1 MGYALSDF
9 DMTVIGIDA
18 GGTRT
23 VCEIADASG
32 RVLAEVRGPGAN
44 LQSLGERDVEAI
56 LGALIARARGHR
68 PWPEVIAVGMAGA
81 DRPGDVDLVRALLA
95 RLGHGGRSVIVNDAL
110 VALEAG
116 LPGEP
121 GAIVIA
127 GTGSIAY
134 GRNAAGQAAR
144 AGGWGYILG
153 DEGSGY
159 WLGRQALRA
168 VVRAS
173 DGRGPMTALTP
184 RVLSHYGVR
193 RAQDLVHQIADS
205 AATPSVIASLAREV
219 GAAAAGGDLVAR
231 HVLGEAARELAGA
244 GESVVRRLGL
254 RDARLLLAGGTLLGV
269 DALRQEVLSE
279 IARRIPDARAEPLL
293 VEPALGAVRLAVAE
307 LGGRLV
313 LPAYID

>member
-1 MGYALSDF
+1 MGYALSNF

-23 VCEIADASG
+23 VCQLADASG
-32 RVLAEVRGPGAN
+32 LVLAEVRGPGAN
-44 LQSLGERDVEAI
+44 LQSQGEHEVESI
-56 LGALIARARGHR
+56 LGTLMSRARGDR
-68 PWPEVIAVGMAGA
+68 AWPQVIAVGMAGA

-95 RLGHGGRSVIVNDAL
+95 RLGHRGRSVVVNDAL

-159 WLGRQALRA
+159 WLGRQALRS

-184 RVLSHYGVR
+184 RVLSHYGVS
-193 RAQDLVHQIADS
+193 RAQDLVHEIADTAARPS
-205 AATPSVIASLAREV
+205 AIASLARDV
-219 GAAAAGGDLVAR
+219 GEAAAGGDLVAR
-231 HVLGEAARELAGA
+231 HLLSEAARELAGA

-254 RDARLLLAGGTLLGV
+254 RDAKVLLAGGTLLGV
-269 DALRQEVLSE
+269 DALRREVLSE
-279 IARRIPDARAEPLL
+279 IARRIPNARAESLQ
-293 VEPALGAVRLAVAE
+293 VEPALGAVRLAADE
-307 LGGRLV
+307 LAGRLA
-313 LPAYID
+313 LPVYID